1 MNHTIAL
8 NPYIL
13 LKNFTLGKKIN
24 LKMFWVFNFVI
35 IISLLVF
42 YVLQVNEITRESYL
56 IKNHLETLENLSQE
70 SKVFEINFAQNSSL
84 ENIKKMAEELNF
96 GKVDRVKYIQV
107 LEGVL
112 VTK

>member
-8 NPYIL
+8 NPYIS
-13 LKNFTLGKKIN
+13 LKSFASGKKIN
-24 LKMFWVFNFVI
+24 LKFFWVFNFVI
-35 IISLLVF
+35 ITSLLVF
-42 YVLQVNEITRESYL
+42 YVFQVNELTRESYL
-56 IKNHLETLENLSQE
+56 IKDRIKMLESLSQE
-70 SKVFEINFAQNSSL
+70 SKVLEINFAQSSSL

-96 GKVDRVKYIQV
+96 KKTSTVKYIQV